1 MNSIPNLPEDIW
13 YKILSEISLST
24 VVYRGGE
31 EYTQISIVN
40 SMFHNIYKE
49 VLSIQISKSIL
60 DDIFNKAWRVCG
72 PWVWSHDLHTTG
84 ASTGASPPMLDIS
97 SSTHSTILQPMS

>member
-60 DDIFNKAWRVCG
+60 DDIFQRVCYDDWG
-72 PWVWSHDLHTTG
+72 KMLYCTQSTKMMFGHT
-84 ASTGASPPMLDIS
+84 M
-97 SSTHSTILQPMS
+97 HYV

>member
-1 MNSIPNLPEDIW
+1 MNSIDLCTDLPEDIW

-24 VVYRGGE
+24 YP
-31 EYTQISIVN
+31 QISIVN

-60 DDIFNKAWRVCG
+60 DDIFQRVCYDD
-72 PWVWSHDLHTTG
+72 WSL
-84 ASTGASPPMLDIS
+84 
-97 SSTHSTILQPMS
+97 